1 MIRRVRRG
9 SGVAERS
16 RAPAAVAERGK
27 GRSAPGAKG
36 RGVLAALVNNIDGVF
51 QKSVL
56 HGAEE
61 VAAAHG
67 LSVEAVPLG
76 AIADD
81 RELQATLDDVTS
93 GALGVLVL
101 ANAIDD
107 VNLTALATA
116 GVTVTL
122 VSHYASALRLPTMM
136 FDNYQG
142 VEQLVR
148 HLVIDCGRRRPLFIG
163 GDPSQL
169 DAQERLAA
177 FNDEALRHDLVVPP
191 SNVLV
196 ADFTPRVAAGVLADF
211 LEGGAEF
218 DSLLAADYLMAIAA
232 KRTLTEAGVR
242 VPHDVAVVG
251 FGDGPEAEEAGVTSV
266 AADVV
271 ELGRRAARQ
280 LVAQLEGKQLAG
292 RTLLS
297 THLVRRASS
306 C

>member
-1 MIRRVRRG
+1 MIRR
-9 SGVAERS
+9 
-16 RAPAAVAERGK
+16 
-27 GRSAPGAKG
+27 
-36 RGVLAALVNNIDGVF
+36 GVLDVLVNNVDGVF
-51 QKSVL
+51 QQSVL
-56 HGAEE
+56 QGAQE

-67 LSVEAVPLG
+67 LSIEVVPLG
-76 AIADD
+76 GLTDD
-81 RELQATLDDVTS
+81 RELQETLDDVTS

-107 VNLTALATA
+107 VKLTALATA

-122 VSHYASALRLPTMM
+122 VSHFASALRLPTMM
-136 FDNYQG
+136 FDNHQG
-142 VEQLVR
+142 VQQLVQ
-148 HLVIDCGRRRPLFIG
+148 HLVVDCGRRMPLFIG

-177 FNDEALRHDLVVPP
+177 FTDEALRHDLRVPA

-196 ADFTPRVAAGVLADF
+196 ADFTPRVAAGVLAEF
-211 LEGGAEF
+211 LESGAEF

-232 KRTLTEAGVR
+232 QRTLRAAGLR
-242 VPHDVAVVG
+242 VPQDVAVVG
-251 FGDGPEAEEAGVTSV
+251 FGDGPEAEEAGITSV